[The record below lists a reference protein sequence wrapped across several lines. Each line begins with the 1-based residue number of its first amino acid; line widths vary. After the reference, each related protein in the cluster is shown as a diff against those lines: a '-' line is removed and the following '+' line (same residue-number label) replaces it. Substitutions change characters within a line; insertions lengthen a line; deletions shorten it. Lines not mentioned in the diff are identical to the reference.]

1 MRRRTHVSEIVMPQ
15 TPSLLLP
22 ILLVVLAGAMI
33 ALQAPTNTMLARA
46 GGSPVLAALISFAVG
61 TVALFLAWLASG
73 HRAELA
79 PFGALPWYAWV
90 GGVYGAVYVAI
101 AAYAAP
107 RLGLAALIT
116 IGIGGQVLMALW
128 MDHVGALGL
137 PKTPVSLTR
146 ILGAALVVAGV
157 VLVRRG

>member
-1 MRRRTHVSEIVMPQ
+1 MPQ
-15 TPSLLLP
+15 TPTLLLP

-61 TVALFLAWLASG
+61 TAALLVAWLASG
-73 HRAELA
+73 HRTGLA
-79 PFGALPWYAWV
+79 PFAALPWYAWV

-116 IGIGGQVLMALW
+116 IGIAGQIVMALW

-137 PKTPVSLTR
+137 PKTPVSPMR